1 MSTRKPTQCDLAKAA
16 GVSQSLVSLVMG
28 ESSAPVAKET
38 RQRILDAAKRIGFA
52 SKVKRRK
59 TRESKLLAYIRPS
72 LEIRGLEHQDIQN
85 SYIQF
90 YNHIQ
95 NSLVEQSYAAGY
107 ELIVRPYSQ
116 PADLTHWLIEW
127 GVDGVFWHSRD
138 ESLARWIASRFT
150 MVQINRHLRI
160 PADSVVPDQEG
171 IVLVALNHLR
181 QLGHKRIALL
191 SFSRNDDVTR
201 LRSRT
206 YLEYMRE
213 NRLASFEDWIAEGDL
228 DKIIRMLAE
237 RSPQNPTALIVGDYS
252 ALLIQQKLRQMGFSL
267 PEDLSIVG
275 IDNVSATEF
284 SNPRMTSVDIQIEE
298 ITRVSLSLMI
308 SRINN
313 TVDSFQKIE
322 VSPRLVVRDSCCA
335 FQEIEKRTK
344 Q

>member
-95 NSLVEQSYAAGY
+95 NSLVEQTYAAGY

-127 GVDGVFWHSRD
+127 GVDGVFWHSSD
-138 ESLARWIASRFT
+138 ESLARWIATRFT
-150 MVQINRHLRI
+150 TVQINRHLRI

-171 IVLVALNHLR
+171 VVLVALNHLR

-191 SFSRNDDVTR
+191 SFSRTDDVTR

-213 NRLASFEDWIAEGDL
+213 NRLASFEDWIAEGDVE
-228 DKIIRMLAE
+228 KIIRMLAG

-252 ALLIQQKLRQMGFSL
+252 ALVIQQKLRQIGFSL
-267 PEDLSIVG
+267 PGDLSIVG
-275 IDNVSATEF
+275 IDNVSASNF
-284 SNPRMTSVDIQIEE
+284 SNPRLTSVDIQIEE
-298 ITRVSLSLMI
+298 ITRVSLSLMM
-308 SRINN
+308 SRIND
-313 TVDSFQKIE
+313 TESAFQKIE
-322 VSPRLVVRDSCCA
+322 VSPRLVVRDSCCV
-335 FQEIEKRTK
+335 FQKHK
-344 Q
+344 HNVQ

>member
-213 NRLASFEDWIAEGDL
+213 NRLASFEDWIAEGDVE
-228 DKIIRMLAE
+228 KIIRMLAG

-275 IDNVSATEF
+275 IDNVSASEF